1 MRGFDSTMGN
11 IISINFNDLKNCN
24 EQKFIDHQKIESSRR
39 RLEYGVIQ
47 PAEEQVQ
54 IEIANEHTSEPIKS
68 LDDIN
73 RISRYLIDNGRYRD
87 NMLFIVGINFG
98 LRISDL
104 LQLRFT
110 QLINDDFSFKTTF
123 PILEKKTRNTRK
135 VQRNR
140 YISINDA
147 VMDAVTLYLKHTHCK
162 LDDYLFRSESNRGS
176 NQNKPMTRMSA
187 DRILKGIANDL
198 PLENKMATHSL
209 RKTFAYHQMVMSNND
224 PRKLL
229 LLQKMFGHSSAAQT
243 LDYIGI
249 TGEEIEDAY
258 MKLNL
263 GSQKHYLVDSRIEEG
278 TLLPIA

>member
-1 MRGFDSTMGN
+1 MGD

-176 NQNKPMTRMSA
+176 NQNKPMSRMSA

-198 PLENKMATHSL
+198 SLENKMATHSL

-263 GSQKHYLVDSRIEEG
+263 GSQKHYLIDSRIEEG

>member
-1 MRGFDSTMGN
+1 MGN

-73 RISRYLIDNGRYRD
+73 RISRYLIDNDRYRD

-176 NQNKPMTRMSA
+176 NQNKPMSRMSA

-198 PLENKMATHSL
+198 SLENKMATHSL

-249 TGEEIEDAY
+249 TSEEIEDAY

-278 TLLPIA
+278 TSLPIA

>member
-1 MRGFDSTMGN
+1 MAT
-11 IISINFNDLKNCN
+11 IISIDFNSPSSYERQGFINPDKVKN
-24 EQKFIDHQKIESSRR
+24 SRR
-39 RLEYGVIQ
+39 QLEYGLIQ
-47 PAEEQVQ
+47 PAKEQVH
-54 IEIANEHTSEPIKS
+54 IEIANEHTAEPIKS
-68 LDDIN
+68 LEDID
-73 RISRYLIDNGRYRD
+73 RISKYLIDNKRYRD

-98 LRISDL
+98 LRVSDL
-104 LQLRFT
+104 LQLRFA

-135 VQRNR
+135 VRRNR

-147 VMDAVTLYLKHTHCK
+147 VMDAVTLYLQNNQCK

-176 NQNKPMTRMSA
+176 NQNKPMSRMSV
-187 DRILKGIANDL
+187 DRILKEIGNTL
-198 PLENKMATHSL
+198 HLENKMATHSL
-209 RKTFAYHQMVMSNND
+209 RKSFAYHQMVMSNND

-249 TGEEIEDAY
+249 TGEEIEEAY

-263 GSQKHYLVDSRIEEG
+263 GSSKHYLIDSCLEES
-278 TLLPIA
+278 TLLPVS

>member
-1 MRGFDSTMGN
+1 MGN
-11 IISINFNDLKNCN
+11 IISINFNDLKSCN

-135 VQRNR
+135 VRRNR

-176 NQNKPMTRMSA
+176 NQNKPMSRMSA

-198 PLENKMATHSL
+198 SLENKMATHSL

-263 GSQKHYLVDSRIEEG
+263 GSQKHYLIDSRIEEG

>member
-1 MRGFDSTMGN
+1 MGN
-11 IISINFNDLKNCN
+11 IISINFNDLKNCS

-198 PLENKMATHSL
+198 SLENKMATHSL

>member
-1 MRGFDSTMGN
+1 MGN
-11 IISINFNDLKNCN
+11 IISINFNDLKSCN

-176 NQNKPMTRMSA
+176 NQNKPMSRMSA

-198 PLENKMATHSL
+198 SLENKMATHSL

-263 GSQKHYLVDSRIEEG
+263 GSQKHYLIDSRIEEG

>member
-1 MRGFDSTMGN
+1 MGN

-198 PLENKMATHSL
+198 SLENKMATHSL

-249 TGEEIEDAY
+249 TSEEIEDAY

-263 GSQKHYLVDSRIEEG
+263 GSQKHYLIDSRIEEG